1 MASTNVFLELL
12 TSCGLALLGP
22 DPQPD
27 VLSATALNERLTILF
42 KQQATPATVQPAVR
56 ALIQLRH
63 DHLDAAHTIA
73 QGIENPDGSL
83 VHAMMHRREPDY
95 WNSKY
100 WWRRVGEHP
109 CYPQL
114 AKRVGEFLRGKGE
127 VELAAKLVLSGKW
140 DAIAFVDACEAAAG
154 LKPDSARAQ
163 VLRDVQRIEFE
174 TALAHFLGDKAH

>member
-1 MASTNVFLELL
+1 MACTNAFLELL

-22 DPQPD
+22 DPRPG
-27 VLSATALNERLTILF
+27 VLPATALNERLTILF
-42 KQQATPATVQPAVR
+42 KQQAAPAIVQPATR
-56 ALIQLRH
+56 GLILLWH

-109 CYPQL
+109 CYPKL
-114 AKRVGEFLRGKGE
+114 ARRVGEFLRGKGE
-127 VELAAKLVLSGKW
+127 ADLATKLVPSGKW
-140 DAIAFVDACEAAAG
+140 DASAFVDACEAAADQ
-154 LKPDSARAQ
+154 KPVSTHVQ
-163 VLRDVQRIEFE
+163 VLREIQRMEFE
-174 TALAHFLGDKAH
+174 TALAHFLDDKAH